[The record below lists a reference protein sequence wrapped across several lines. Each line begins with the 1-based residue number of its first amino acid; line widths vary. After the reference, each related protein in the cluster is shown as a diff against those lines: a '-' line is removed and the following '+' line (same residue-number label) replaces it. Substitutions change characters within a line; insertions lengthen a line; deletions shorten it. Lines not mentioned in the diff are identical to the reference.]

1 MGYFVTLN
9 TDGKIKI
16 ASATDNIIGIVSSN
30 PGVIGNAADD
40 EWCNKYLKDDFGR
53 YILDANGAM
62 QLNPEYDDTR
72 EYIPR
77 SQRKE
82 WVVVGMMGQ
91 IIMYDDGTCTP
102 GGFCM
107 SNNDGKATAASE
119 RTNIIMLSRIK
130 ENIIKVFIK

>member
-1 MGYFVTLN
+1 MALN

-53 YILDANGAM
+53 YVLDANGAM
-62 QLNPEYDDTR
+62 QLNPEYDETR

-82 WVVVGMMGQ
+82 WAVIGMMGQ

-102 GGFCM
+102 GGFCA
-107 SNNDGKATAASE
+107 STNDGKARATSE
-119 RTNIIMLSRIK
+119 RTNITMLSRIK